1 MEWIAL
7 VRAGILASV
16 LAGSLTFAFVKG
28 GELERIKH
36 ANYVIEQK
44 EVAVAAREQWQRELA
59 QLQAEVSAARA
70 LSQTAVRAADAAD
83 QDANRRIDEAV
94 AAARSAPMDVDV
106 VARINAIVDEANR

>member
-1 MEWIAL
+1 MDWIAL
-7 VRAGILASV
+7 ARAGILAGV
-16 LAGSLTFAFVKG
+16 LAGALTFAYAKG
-28 GELERIKH
+28 GESARIAH
-36 ANYVIEQK
+36 EVYVVEQRA
-44 EVAVAAREQWQRELA
+44 VAVAAREQWQRELA